1 MWQKIEGREEL
12 VFYAKASGVT
22 KIGSVF
28 LLKYEICNDATYRR
42 KSTNGSF
49 PKKCFTNSRRYIN
62 DTYFY
67 KKKNG
72 FKYFPVYK
80 KIVYLTN
87 VIVIFPPQNYSS
99 PIKININNHPLVV

>member
-28 LLKYEICNDATYRR
+28 LLKYEICNDATYCR

-67 KKKNG
+67 KKRMALNI
-72 FKYFPVYK
+72 FLYIK
-80 KIVYLTN
+80 KLSI
-87 VIVIFPPQNYSS
+87 
-99 PIKININNHPLVV
+99 